1 MNELTKQNPFYIYHI
16 PGKKVGVTTDLK
28 RRVEDQQGYIA
39 GEYEVLAIRHNIK
52 EAAKYEALYQRL
64 YGYPEDIVP
73 YDKLNCNKNKS
84 NNMRVNATEQ
94 TTTFP
99 CPVNKLKGRLMDN
112 MDMTWKTDHGSFH
125 IDQGTINWIMKNVKT
140 SMFNEERSYI
150 YNKAFSRF
158 YDNHADGRTVQSGSN
173 SDEGIYDLIRTWARE
188 RGIYDEGNSIT
199 QYAKLQEEAGELAR
213 ALLKKDRPE
222 IIDSIGDIMVVLTNL
237 AELEG
242 LKIEDCV
249 QTAYDVIANRTGEM
263 RNGTFVKTES
273 L

>member
-1 MNELTKQNPFYIYHI
+1 MNNIKYYIYHN
-16 PGKKVGVTTDLK
+16 PGKKVGVTTNLES
-28 RRVEDQQGYIA
+28 RVEKQQGYDP
-39 GEYEVLAIRHNIK
+39 GEYEILAIRYDIK

-84 NNMRVNATEQ
+84 NKMRVNVTEQ

-99 CPVNKLKGRLMDN
+99 CPVNKLKGQLMDN
-112 MDMTWKTDHGSFH
+112 IGMTWKTEHGEFH
-125 IDQGTINWIMKNVKT
+125 IDTNSIDWIMRNIKT
-140 SMFNEERSYI
+140 SMFNDNRSYV

-158 YDNHADGRTVQSGSN
+158 YDNHVDSRTVQRGSN

-188 RGIYDEGNSIT
+188 RGIYEKGNSIT

-249 QTAYDVIANRTGEM
+249 QTAYDVIAKRTGKM
-263 RNGTFVKTES
+263 VNGTFVKTES